1 MDNLVL
7 PNVFTFRDSTY
18 TPPSDY
24 VIREVEDISE
34 IGINEVEAQALFL
47 LTIGY
52 DHITWN

>member
-7 PNVFTFRDSTY
+7 PNVFTFRDSTDA
-18 TPPSDY
+18 PPSDY